1 MMRMA
6 IYLCAPSPQNPQP
19 QSNRE
24 ENNRLIPIEG
34 LFIKYLKLFKM
45 SRSSKTRK
53 QRNLRNCHSQ
63 DEPEE
68 TGQLNGT
75 LYPGWDP
82 RTENSY

>member
-1 MMRMA
+1 
-6 IYLCAPSPQNPQP
+6 
-19 QSNRE
+19 
-24 ENNRLIPIEG
+24 
-34 LFIKYLKLFKM
+34 M

-82 RTENSY
+82 RTENSYQVKAKEI